1 MKIEDTMNG
10 FDIIWD
16 LGRRCTYACT
26 YCPPH
31 RNNKT
36 SPLVTFKD
44 LKQSMDFLDEYVKIY
59 EEMRG
64 RPYTKRKLSFTG
76 GEPTIHTGFLKFA
89 NYIKETYGDRYT
101 IGITTNGMFTKRQAN
116 LYKNFAGTISYHAEA
131 TPEEKKI
138 VIDNIYL
145 IKHWQVNV
153 MFHKDYFD
161 ECIALCEDLEK
172 AGIKYIPRRIGD
184 DGNDQSS
191 IRRGYT
197 HVYSQ
202 VQENYFER
210 HWTMKKSKNNGK
222 NDKIDLDQI
231 YVDAMSKSNDTGP
244 KKEAIVVKENKKSE
258 VSKVDIDKPLDKKPV
273 VVKSEVSKVDI
284 DKPLD
289 KKPVVVELNSKS
301 WSPSANE
308 EDEVSQIDIEESL
321 GKKEDKVKENTTE
334 NKDLDTKVTVWPTL
348 MKDKDLAK
356 RKSKGRMCCGGRD
369 FCLTTSDEPEGK
381 LATYVDNTNFYDYQC
396 LVNHYFLYINQ
407 ETRDI
412 YHHQTCMVNLD
423 NDVAPI
429 GNLDNSGAI
438 IERLEGYNRD
448 KKWPVISCPKTFCGC
463 GMCVDK
469 MDKSYDIKE
478 HNFGITSVA
487 LVPNELKKMEDTRTI
502 TVRNRMESIDDDLY
516 IENLNVR

>member
-1 MKIEDTMNG
+1 MKIEDRMNG
-10 FDIIWD
+10 FDVIWD

-31 RNNKT
+31 RANKI
-36 SPLVTFKD
+36 SPIVTFKD
-44 LKQSMDFLDEYVKIY
+44 LKESMDFLDQYVKIY
-59 EEMRG
+59 EGMRG
-64 RPYTKRKLSFTG
+64 RPYTKRKISFTG
-76 GEPTIHTGFLKFA
+76 GEPTLHTGFLKFA

-161 ECIALCEDLEK
+161 ECIKLCEDLEK

-197 HVYSQ
+197 HVYTQ
-202 VQENYFER
+202 VQENYFEK
-210 HWTMKKSKNNGK
+210 HWTMKKSKNNDK

-231 YVDAMSKSNDTGP
+231 YVNTLAKSNDTGP
-244 KKEAIVVKENKKSE
+244 KKEAIVVKENKKPE
-258 VSKVDIDKPLDKKPV
+258 VSKVEIDKPLDKKA
-273 VVKSEVSKVDI
+273 
-284 DKPLD
+284 
-289 KKPVVVELNSKS
+289 VVEIDSKS

-321 GKKEDKVKENTTE
+321 DKKENKVKENTTE
-334 NKDLDTKVTVWPTL
+334 NKDLDTKVTVYPSL
-348 MKDKDLAK
+348 MKDKDLK
-356 RKSKGRMCCGGRD
+356 SRKSKGRMCCGGRD
-369 FCLTTSDEPEGK
+369 FCLTTSDESKGK
-381 LATYVDNTNFYDYQC
+381 LATYVDNTNFYGYRC

-412 YHHQTCMVNLD
+412 YHHQTCMVNLE

-429 GNLDNSGAI
+429 GNLDNSDAI
-438 IERLEGYNRD
+438 IERLTKYETE
-448 KKWPVISCPKTFCGC
+448 KSWPVISCPKTFCGC
-463 GMCVDK
+463 GMCIDK
-469 MDKSYDIKE
+469 IDPEHDIKE
-478 HNFGITSVA
+478 HNFGITKVE
-487 LVPNELKKMEDTRTI
+487 LVPNKLKKMEDTRTI
-502 TVRNRMESIDDDLY
+502 TVRNRMESIDDALY
-516 IENLNVR
+516 IENFNVR

>member
-1 MKIEDTMNG
+1 MKIEDKMNG

-36 SPLVTFKD
+36 SPLVGFKD
-44 LKQSMDFLDEYVKIY
+44 LKESMDFLDQYVTIY

-101 IGITTNGMFTKRQAN
+101 IGITTTGRFTKRQAN

-131 TPEEKKI
+131 TPQEKKI

-197 HVYSQ
+197 HLYTQ
-202 VQENYFER
+202 VQENYFEK

-222 NDKIDLDQI
+222 NEVIDLDQI
-231 YVDAMSKSNDTGP
+231 YVNAEKKSNDTGP
-244 KKEAIVVKENKKSE
+244 KKEAIVIQT
-258 VSKVDIDKPLDKKPV
+258 D
-273 VVKSEVSKVDI
+273 
-284 DKPLD
+284 
-289 KKPVVVELNSKS
+289 SKS

-308 EDEVSQIDIEESL
+308 EDEVSQVDIEESL
-321 GKKEDKVKENTTE
+321 GKKEDKVKDSSVTTY
-334 NKDLDTKVTVWPTL
+334 PSL
-348 MKDKDLAK
+348 MKDKDLK
-356 RKSKGRMCCGGRD
+356 SRKSKGRMCCGGRD
-369 FCLTTSDEPEGK
+369 FCLTTSDEPKGK
-381 LATYVDNTNFYDYQC
+381 LATYVDNTNFYGYQC
-396 LVNHYFLYINQ
+396 LINWYFLYINQ

-429 GNLDNSGAI
+429 GNLDRSDKI
-438 IERLEGYNRD
+438 IERLKNYSSVD
-448 KKWPVISCPKTFCGC
+448 KAMPVITCPKTFCGC

-469 MDKSYDIKE
+469 MDPSYDIKE
-478 HNFGITSVA
+478 HNFGITKVG
-487 LVPNELKKMEDTRTI
+487 LIPNKSKTIEDTRTI
-502 TVRNRMESIDDDLY
+502 TVRNRMESLDDALY
-516 IENLNVR
+516 IENLSAR